1 MTGKDNACKL
11 NFETALMNVDSKKVF
26 DWHKRPGAFEVLSP
40 PWLPVKVISKKG
52 GIANGDSVC
61 LDIPVGPISVRWNL
75 AHDNYI
81 ESKQFQDYQIEGPF
95 SSWRH
100 THRFIGQPAGCLLE
114 DEIEFGLPAAFITEP
129 LLVSTV
135 SNELQRLFRY
145 RSEVLQ
151 NLFSKPEQ
159 EVKSMNVLVTG
170 SHGLIGSSLTP
181 YLTSL
186 GHKVKRL
193 LRSSADA
200 NVDDIVWDQKRLLT
214 PTELQGIDIVIHLA
228 GESIASGRWDES
240 KKKAMQDSRV
250 NSTRL
255 LCESI
260 SRLDDAPQAM
270 LCASAIGYYGDGG
283 TKELEE
289 TALAG
294 NSFLSHL
301 CQDWENATRA
311 IQERNVRV
319 VNLRFGV
326 VLSPKGGALAQMLP
340 PFKFGAGGNIG
351 SGKQYMSWI
360 AIDDVVNAIC
370 HCLNN
375 NTVSGPV
382 NLVAPKPV
390 TNAEFTK
397 AMGRV
402 LNRPTFFPVPEFAAR
417 LAFGEMADEL
427 LLNSCRVKPTKLI
440 NSGYQFLYPDIN
452 SALRHILGK

>member
-1 MTGKDNACKL
+1 L
-11 NFETALMNVDSKKVF
+11 E
-26 DWHKRPGAFEVLSP
+26 
-40 PWLPVKVISKKG
+40 
-52 GIANGDSVC
+52 
-61 LDIPVGPISVRWNL
+61 IPVGPISIKWNL

-81 ESKQFQDYQIEGPF
+81 ENKQFQDYQVSGPF
-95 SSWRH
+95 SRWRH

-114 DEIEFGLPAAFITEP
+114 DEIEFGLPASFLTQP
-129 LLVSTV
+129 LFVNAVTH
-135 SNELQRLFRY
+135 ELQRLFRY

-151 NLFSKPEQ
+151 NVFSKPDQ
-159 EVKSMNVLVTG
+159 EVKSMNVLVSG

-193 LRSSADA
+193 LRSSTDA
-200 NVDDIVWDQKRLLT
+200 SVDDIVWDQKRLLT
-214 PTELQGIDIVIHLA
+214 PNELQGIDAVIHLA
-228 GESIASGRWDES
+228 GENIASGRWDEN
-240 KKKAMQDSRV
+240 KKKALQDSRV
-250 NSTRL
+250 NSTKL

-260 SRLDDAPQAM
+260 SRLDSPPNSF
-270 LCASAIGYYGDGG
+270 LCASAIGYYGEGG

-289 TALAG
+289 TALSG

-301 CQDWENATRA
+301 CQDWENATKSL
-311 IQERNVRV
+311 QERNVRV

-326 VLSPKGGALAQMLP
+326 VLSPKSGALARMLP

-351 SGKQYMSWI
+351 NGKQYMSWI
-360 AIDDVVNAIC
+360 ALDDVVHAISY
-370 HCLNN
+370 CLDNDA
-375 NTVSGPV
+375 VSGPV
-382 NLVAPKPV
+382 NFVAPKPV

-440 NSGYQFLYPDIN
+440 NSGYQFLYPDID
-452 SALRHILGK
+452 SALRHVLGK